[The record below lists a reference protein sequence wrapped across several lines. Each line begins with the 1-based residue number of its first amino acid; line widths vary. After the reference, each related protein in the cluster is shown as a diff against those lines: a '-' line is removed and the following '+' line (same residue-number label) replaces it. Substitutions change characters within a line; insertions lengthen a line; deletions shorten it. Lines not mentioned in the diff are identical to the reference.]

1 MTGRGQASASAAAA
15 IGHRAPD
22 FFIVGH
28 PKSGTSALYQ
38 MLRSYPQIHMPRKE
52 PSFFVPEL
60 WPPGWQKYANGIEDY
75 LAFFDQAGPN
85 QLIGEATTAYLW
97 SHGAARR
104 IAEVQPRA
112 RIVAILR
119 EPASFL
125 RSLHLQFIRSN
136 VETERDLRKAIE
148 LEHERGE
155 GKRLPPNSTRPQAL
169 VYSEHV
175 RYVEQLRRY
184 HDVFPRE
191 QILVLI
197 YEDFRADNEAIVRE
211 VLGFLG
217 LEDAPPPELI
227 EANHATGMRSPR
239 IHELV
244 RSLYMGRS
252 GAARPAK
259 AAIKALTPQRLRKRA
274 VGTVTRMQRSEPP
287 AADEQLMRELRVRF
301 KGDVQALSE
310 YLDRDMVSFWGY
322 DELGVGR

>member
-1 MTGRGQASASAAAA
+1 MIGRGQASASAAA
-15 IGHRAPD
+15 IERRAPD

-38 MLRSYPQIHMPRKE
+38 MLRTYPQIHMPRKE

-60 WPPGWQKYANGIEDY
+60 WPPRWPKYANGIEDY
-75 LAFFDQAGPN
+75 LAFFSGASAD
-85 QLIGEATTAYLW
+85 QLIGEATTSYLW
-97 SHGAARR
+97 SEGAAQR
-104 IAEVQPRA
+104 IAAVQPDA
-112 RIVAILR
+112 RIIAILR

-136 VETERDLRKAIE
+136 VETECDLRKAIE
-148 LEHERGE
+148 LERERGE

-184 HDVFPRE
+184 EAAFPRE

-197 YEDFRADNEAIVRE
+197 YEDYRADNERTVRE
-211 VLGFLG
+211 VLRFLD
-217 LEDAPPPELI
+217 LEDVPAPELI
-227 EANHATGMRSPR
+227 EANHASGVRSPR

-252 GAARPAK
+252 GIARPAK
-259 AAIKALTPQRLRKRA
+259 AAIKAITPQRLRKRA

-287 AADEQLMRELRVRF
+287 AADEQLMRELRIRF
-301 KGDVQALSE
+301 KGEVQALSE
-310 YLDRDMVSFWGY
+310 HLDRDLVALWGY
-322 DELGVGR
+322 DELGAER